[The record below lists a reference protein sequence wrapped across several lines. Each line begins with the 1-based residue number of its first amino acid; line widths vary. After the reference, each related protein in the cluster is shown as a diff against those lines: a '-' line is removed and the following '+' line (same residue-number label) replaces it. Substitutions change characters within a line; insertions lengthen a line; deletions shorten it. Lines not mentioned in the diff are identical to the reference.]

1 MHAYE
6 NQNARMNEKSLSNRG
21 DSQNIDIFGKQNKNA
36 QTQQVG

>member
-6 NQNARMNEKSLSNRG
+6 NQNTRINDKSLSNRG
-21 DSQNIDIFGKQNKNA
+21 DSHNIEILGKQNKNS